1 MVINSTLL
9 KITQSIPYHQHPRR
23 CEYKGRS
30 RAQFYSNPFPYPH
43 ARQDHNSRWSWVKQ
57 RCVVLYSQCFSSA
70 DLFWNRLTHW
80 WLTKDICHANLEV
93 FKLWKLT
100 NNFTMHK
107 MTAFQL
113 VIFYFETQKVL
124 DKVPRLRCCNLISF
138 WYHDIIF
145 VNKER
150 ERKKTTMLWLFWK
163 VTSPFHH
170 SISVIGLS
178 RRDHCLLGRNC
189 PKIVKISSKTI
200 LFYPKRR
207 FLTDKSFPV
216 FMTFFLPFFLVFY
229 FFLFLLIFYFPLITS
244 KMSNSCTYRFL
255 SSSLS
260 DTQQNRF
267 YYYKLF
273 EEFLVCLFQCIGNI
287 HWL

>member
-1 MVINSTLL
+1 
-9 KITQSIPYHQHPRR
+9 
-23 CEYKGRS
+23 
-30 RAQFYSNPFPYPH
+30 
-43 ARQDHNSRWSWVKQ
+43 VKQ

-93 FKLWKLT
+93 FKFWKLT

-138 WYHDIIF
+138 WHHDIIF
-145 VNKER
+145 VNKKRTKKNNNAVTLLKSDFTISSFNFCYRSLPTWPLPFR
-150 ERKKTTMLWLFWK
+150 EKLSKNRQNQLQNDTILPKKTLSDGQVFSRVYDLF
-163 VTSPFHH
+163 S
-170 SISVIGLS
+170 
-178 RRDHCLLGRNC
+178 
-189 PKIVKISSKTI
+189 
-200 LFYPKRR
+200 
-207 FLTDKSFPV
+207 
-216 FMTFFLPFFLVFY
+216 PFFLVFY
-229 FFLFLLIFYFPLITS
+229 FFLFLLIFYFPLISS

-273 EEFLVCLFQCIGNI
+273 EEFLVCLFQFIGNI